1 MRSKCIKRENLIDG
15 SVVIIVKG
23 TAGTKWESGSQERI
37 HQIDNSTKKE
47 WFSCYVLPG
56 HQHSDKDRAYFFPEI
71 LVSYSTLE
79 ECETAF
85 IETLENDL
93 N

>member
-1 MRSKCIKRENLIDG
+1 MKSRIVKSETLIDK

-23 TAGTKWESGSQERI
+23 TAGTEWESGSQTIHRI
-37 HQIDNSTKKE
+37 HQIDNTPRKE
-47 WFSCYVLPG
+47 WYSCYVLPS
-56 HQHSDKDRAYFFPEI
+56 HQHSEPEI

-85 IETLENDL
+85 IETLEDDL
-93 N
+93 CDIN